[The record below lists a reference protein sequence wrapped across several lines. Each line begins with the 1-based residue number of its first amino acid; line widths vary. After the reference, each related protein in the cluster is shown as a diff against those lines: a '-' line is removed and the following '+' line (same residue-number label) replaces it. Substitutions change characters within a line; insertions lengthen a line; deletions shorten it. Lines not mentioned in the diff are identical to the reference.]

1 MDLSLLVSVT
11 SSPGLGDVAIYG
23 FAAPLVLFMGWAI
36 NIQRKEL
43 QAKDAVIDKLN
54 TRVVDQGEAMLA
66 QAERVLPLLT
76 ESNRVL
82 VLAVEALNDLDPP
95 PDRRRRV

>member
-1 MDLSLLVSVT
+1 MGAWLVIAT
-11 SSPGLGDVAIYG
+11 GTSPGLGDVAIYG

-36 NIQRKEL
+36 RTQREEL
-43 QAKDAVIDKLN
+43 KAKDAVIDKLN